1 MSLSFYYY
9 QHITIRND
17 YPDKNDILKFF
28 NIKNQ
33 ITLATKVLLYNKQK
47 FIIQALFLEVLLLSP
62 LYL

>member
-1 MSLSFYYY
+1 MSLIFYYY